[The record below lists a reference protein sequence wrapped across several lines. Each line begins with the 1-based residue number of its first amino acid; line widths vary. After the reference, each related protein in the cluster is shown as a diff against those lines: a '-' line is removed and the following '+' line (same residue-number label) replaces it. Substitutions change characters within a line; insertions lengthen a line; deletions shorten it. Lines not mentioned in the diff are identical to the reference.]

1 MLSCQRIDREHAPE
15 YTRIFTRRIERW
27 APGWRLR
34 VQPNRRGLSNRAGP
48 AVNDRTDPERAH

>member
-1 MLSCQRIDREHAPE
+1 MLSCSASIGS
-15 YTRIFTRRIERW
+15 TRRNTP
-27 APGWRLR
+27 ASSPGGISDGLLGRGQR